1 MDKNQYGKHL
11 KKRYISNNSIIGETT
26 TSFFI
31 YHRIHSKYRPLW
43 HYYFENNDAVIY
55 VIDSSDHER
64 FDEAKE
70 ELWDLI
76 KDDRLRDSAL
86 LVLANKQVI
95 RIFAILNSN

>member
-1 MDKNQYGKHL
+1 M
-11 KKRYISNNSIIGETT
+11 
-26 TSFFI
+26 I
-31 YHRIHSKYRPLW
+31 YRFKYRPLW

-95 RIFAILNSN
+95 RIFATLHSNQTLSFILYFGLADFFP

>member
-1 MDKNQYGKHL
+1 M
-11 KKRYISNNSIIGETT
+11 
-26 TSFFI
+26 
-31 YHRIHSKYRPLW
+31 W

-64 FDEAKE
+64 FDDAKE

-95 RIFAILNSN
+95 HFVAILHKCIMLITC